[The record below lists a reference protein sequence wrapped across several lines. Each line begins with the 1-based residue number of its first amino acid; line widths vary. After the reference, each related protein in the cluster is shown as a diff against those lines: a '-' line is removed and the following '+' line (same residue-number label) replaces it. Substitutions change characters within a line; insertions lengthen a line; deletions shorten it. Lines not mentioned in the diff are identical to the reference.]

1 MKHIKIKSSEVLH
14 GGKTLDKEIKDIN
27 IRIGKIAPDGTKI
40 ATRESL
46 GNVII
51 GDNIN
56 VNEKGVID
64 IPIAHPQDETYGL
77 VTSEIYLDDWENYI
91 QVAMSDDGKLGV
103 PKASTD
109 GKYGVVVAN
118 ENISDWDAYVNAAVD
133 NYGKLGVPK
142 ANPEKYGVVKI
153 NYNDFYLPYG
163 ILSLKRETYNVPTAN
178 GNLKYDFYCDKGK
191 IIQQYVSVASIGTWA
206 FEPNFDSQKQF
217 ICDIVKKLLQGAV
230 ITYIGQ
236 IKANDQSTI
245 IHCVIGN
252 LKLTY
257 HYNKNNY
264 SSINEVINNINVV
277 NWNNTIINS
286 GVAID
291 IEYNYNNASRTS
303 TLWRVP

>member
-27 IRIGKIAPDGTKI
+27 IKIGKIAPDGTKI

-56 VNEKGVID
+56 VNEKGTIS

-77 VTSEIYLDDWENYI
+77 VTSEIYLDNWENYI
-91 QVAMSDDGKLGV
+91 KVAMSDDGKLGV
-103 PKASTD
+103 PKALS
-109 GKYGVVVAN
+109 GGEYGVVAAN
-118 ENISDWDAYVNAAVD
+118 ENISNWNSYVNVAID

-142 ANPEKYGVVKI
+142 GNPEKYGVIKP
-153 NYNDFYLPYG
+153 NYNDFDFPSG
-163 ILSLKRETYNVPTAN
+163 VLSLKHETLNVPTAN
-178 GNLKYDFYCDKGK
+178 GNLEYDLYCNKGK
-191 IIQQYVSVASIGTWA
+191 ITQQYVSVASIGTWA

-217 ICDIVKKLLQGAV
+217 ICNIVKKLLQGVV
-230 ITYIGQ
+230 ITYVGQ
-236 IKANDQSTI
+236 IKESNQSTI

-257 HYNKNNY
+257 HYNKNSYN
-264 SSINEVINNINVV
+264 SINEVINNINVS

-286 GVAID
+286 GISID
-291 IEYNYNNASRTS
+291 FDYKYNNASRTS
-303 TLWRVP
+303 TLWQTP